1 MISMGKEIRLR
12 HIFRERDRAVLVAMD
27 HGVSAGPIE
36 GLEDIGKAV
45 ANAAKGGASAVILHK
60 GLVRF
65 AAPYLG
71 NGTGLILH
79 LSASMTIS
87 TKKDRKVLVAD
98 VVEALAYGP
107 DAISVHTNMGGDDD
121 DMMLADLGA
130 TAASCDRFGMPL
142 LVMAY
147 PRGANVKDPFHVDVV
162 KHTARAAA
170 ELGAD
175 IVKTN
180 YTGGPD
186 TFREVVRGCPVPV
199 LVAGGPKM
207 ESDRAT
213 LEVVKGAMDAGA
225 AGVSIG
231 RNIFQHKDPVG
242 MCRAI
247 ARIVYDGA
255 AVDDVYRW

>member
-1 MISMGKEIRLR
+1 MRSMGKEIRLR

-36 GLEDIGKAV
+36 GLEDIRKSV

-79 LSASMTIS
+79 LSASTTIS
-87 TKKDRKVLVAD
+87 TKRDRKVLVAD
-98 VVEALAYGP
+98 VAEALAHGA

-121 DMMLADLGA
+121 VMLADLGA
-130 TAASCDRFGMPL
+130 TSASCDRFGVPL

-147 PRGANVKDPFHVDVV
+147 PRSANAMDPFHVDTV
-162 KHTARAAA
+162 KHTVRAAA

-175 IVKTN
+175 IVQTN
-180 YTGGPD
+180 YTGSPD